1 MEGLRQNFI
10 LFLPLILIQVVFQ
23 ILAIVDL
30 VKRNKEEIRWEN
42 KIIWAIIILVFGILG
57 PMAYFV
63 FGRK

>member
-1 MEGLRQNFI
+1 MEGLRENFI
-10 LFLPLILIQVVFQ
+10 LFLPLLLIQLVFQ

-30 VKRNKEEIRWEN
+30 IKRNKEEIRWEN
-42 KIIWAIIILVFGILG
+42 KIIWAIIILAFGILG